1 MGCLLAI
8 HYTDIIILCIISTMY
23 ERGRSQAKCDC
34 IIIDTE
40 CYFIQCHELYLQNYV
55 MKLFNVNI
63 NVVIIIIMSSGD
75 QFMIQV
81 IPL

>member
-1 MGCLLAI
+1 M
-8 HYTDIIILCIISTMY
+8 YISTMY
-23 ERGRSQAKCDC
+23 ERGRSQALTAKCDC
-34 IIIDTE
+34 IIIDTLYIDTE

-55 MKLFNVNI
+55 IKIFNVNI